1 MLLFLSFDL
10 EQTMFEYGCF
20 MLFVGSLCM
29 AICMVMLQ
37 LNTNQISIKSRTPV
51 LKSGVIFYSMATMF
65 AVVLR
70 ENVMQDLIAQSVT
83 LALGVS
89 ACVFAGYTIPFVIKQ
104 AKLAF
109 DVVNSKKI
117 QDVLKQFDVQ

>member
-1 MLLFLSFDL
+1 M
-10 EQTMFEYGCF
+10 
-20 MLFVGSLCM
+20 
-29 AICMVMLQ
+29 
-37 LNTNQISIKSRTPV
+37 
-51 LKSGVIFYSMATMF
+51 LKSGVIFYSLTTLF
-65 AVVLR
+65 SVVLR
-70 ENVMQDLIAQSVT
+70 EHVMKELYAEYTVFAFGI
-83 LALGVS
+83 S